1 MLRNLAIG
9 TALAVAAVAPQAA
22 AQDQPAPEDAAAA
35 RRQERSERFYVALWW
50 VQPSRESLGRK
61 TVRDGDYVLRSRLL
75 PPSLI
80 RLTAD
85 AVAERGGRVLLPAGS
100 QLFGLSTSGPPI
112 WCALARR
119 SGGGRVAGGVLGGLV
134 GGGAPSQLC
143 LIDLDR
149 DGRLDAHFAANSPV
163 RGVPNFSGNRPRN
176 PARLAPAAFE
186 RLDPEQMETEYFV
199 GIRYEGVATLRSGPH
214 FSVSYGDEDTR
225 GHLSRGVSPQSN
237 VVTELGAEFEI
248 VRRDGETLEVEI
260 RRNMP
265 RQPFHVFRTVTY
277 R

>member
-1 MLRNLAIG
+1 LIAA
-9 TALAVAAVAPQAA
+9 ALALFSIPGA
-22 AQDQPAPEDAAAA
+22 AQAQAAPEDAAA
-35 RRQERSERFYVALWW
+35 RRQERSERFYLALWW
-50 VQPSRESLGRK
+50 VQPSREPLGPK
-61 TVRDGDYVLRSRLL
+61 TVREGDYVIRTRLL

-80 RLTAD
+80 RLDAD
-85 AVAERGGRVLLPAGS
+85 AVAEQGGRVLLPAGS

-119 SGGGRVAGGVLGGLV
+119 STGGRVPGAVLGALV
-134 GGGAPSQLC
+134 GRRAPSQLC

-149 DGRLDAHFAANSPV
+149 DGRLDAYFSANSPV

-199 GIRYEGVATLRSGPH
+199 GIRYEGVATLRSSPH
-214 FSVSYGDEDTR
+214 FSVSYGDEDSR
-225 GHLSRGVSPQSN
+225 GHLTRAVSPQN
-237 VVTELGAEFEI
+237 GVVTELGAEFEI

-265 RQPFHVFRTVTY
+265 RQPFHVFQMVTY